1 MAEKPT
7 LKDLEIEA
15 CLREIAQARERLG
28 AALRGTKQNWLL
40 NPLEWR
46 EWVARYPMEM
56 TFGAAALGFILALPA
71 SSRTSAEGRSILDDL
86 SRTGIETALLL
97 AMKSFL

>member
-1 MAEKPT
+1 MAEKPA

-15 CLREIAQARERLG
+15 CLREITQAREQLS
-28 AALRGTKQNWLL
+28 AALRGTKRNWVL

-71 SSRTSAEGRSILDDL
+71 SSRTSDGRSILDDL
-86 SRTGIETALLL
+86 SRTGIETALRL
-97 AMKSFL
+97 AMTSFL

>member
-1 MAEKPT
+1 MAEKPA
-7 LKDLEIEA
+7 LKNLEIEA

-28 AALRGTKQNWLL
+28 AALRGTRRNWLL

-46 EWVARYPMEM
+46 EWVARYPVEM

-71 SSRTSAEGRSILDDL
+71 SSRTSDGRSILDDL
-86 SRTGIETALLL
+86 SRAGLETAVRL
-97 AMKSFL
+97 AMSSLL